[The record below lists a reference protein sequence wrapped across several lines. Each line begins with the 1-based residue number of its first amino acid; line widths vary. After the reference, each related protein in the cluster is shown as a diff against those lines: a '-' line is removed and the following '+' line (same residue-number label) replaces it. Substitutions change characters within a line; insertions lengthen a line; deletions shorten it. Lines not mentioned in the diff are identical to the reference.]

1 MGVGGFANISQ
12 NAKKV
17 VFCAT
22 FSSSGLEIGVE
33 NGKLKILREGRF
45 TKMRKQVEQI
55 SFSGKFAR
63 LKGQNVM
70 FVTERAV
77 FELRQEGVV
86 LTEIAPGIDLE
97 KDVLTLMDFRP
108 IISDHLKR
116 MDEAIFLNQ
125 PMGHFKNFD

>member
-1 MGVGGFANISQ
+1 M
-12 NAKKV
+12 